1 MQNVTGLDGATIACW
16 IRLMRADDLSQIR
29 LGFDSHRGP
38 SAPRRGFSLL
48 CGGALMVLLG
58 LMGGCVTEHSVG
70 TQISSEPDTALDK
83 RGARARQYIILA

>member
-1 MQNVTGLDGATIACW
+1 MK
-16 IRLMRADDLSQIR
+16 ADDLSQIR

-58 LMGGCVTEHSVG
+58 LMGGCVTEHSGG
-70 TQISSEPDTALDK
+70 TQMSLTLTLRWISVGRSP
-83 RGARARQYIILA
+83 GNILA